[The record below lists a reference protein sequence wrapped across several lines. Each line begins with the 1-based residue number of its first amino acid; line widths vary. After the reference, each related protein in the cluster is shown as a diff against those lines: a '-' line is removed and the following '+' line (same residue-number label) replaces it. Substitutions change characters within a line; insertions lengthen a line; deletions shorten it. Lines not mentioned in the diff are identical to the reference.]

1 MSLARVFARV
11 SARLQVLGYRGAA
24 ALAAMTLLL
33 LFCLPLRPALA
44 FDPQAAPTVSA
55 AAYFNAP
62 QGGARDPLLE
72 NRLIALIDSV
82 PADASLRGAF
92 YTWSRQSVARAVVRA
107 YARGVDVRLVLA
119 DGNVTGSGSEYRAV
133 TRLRKGLGDRLHICT
148 RDDGRSCLGTGIQHN
163 KFLLASQLEDG
174 RRNVIWQ
181 SSANLTRPQLRAFN
195 DAVILNGDAAL
206 FEAVLQYWKA
216 LHEGRTAPHYRD
228 SATGDALTRVHFFPR
243 ARGDTVVE
251 ILDRVDCS
259 GGGQIHLAMARFTWP
274 RRAVARRLAALRAQ
288 GCEVAAVLRESHSG
302 QRLRAILEEG
312 DVTLWVFPRGA
323 EHAVHSKY
331 LLIDAPMADSPLGP
345 LPVRMVVTG
354 SHNYTGPALRDH
366 DEILFEI
373 SDSALHEAYL
383 ENWTMLRARVAARK
397 GLPLP
402 EP

>member
-1 MSLARVFARV
+1 MLSARIFASGSAGCPTAALRVVLTLVFA
-11 SARLQVLGYRGAA
+11 LC
-24 ALAAMTLLL
+24 LA
-33 LFCLPLRPALA
+33 LRPALA

-62 QGGARDPLLE
+62 QDGARDPLLE

-82 PADASLRGAF
+82 PAGASLRGAF

-107 YARGVDVRLVLA
+107 HARGVDVRLVLA
-119 DGNVTGSGSEYRAV
+119 DGNVTGSGREYRAV
-133 TRLRKGLGDRLHICT
+133 TRLRNGLGDRLHICT
-148 RDDGRSCLGTGIQHN
+148 RGDSRSCLGTGIQHN
-163 KFLLASQLEDG
+163 KFLLASELEDG
-174 RRNVIWQ
+174 RRHVIWQ

-195 DAVILNGDAAL
+195 DAVILDGDAAL
-206 FEAVLQYWKA
+206 FEALLHYWQA

-228 SATGDALTRVHFFPR
+228 SATGDALSRVHFFPR

-274 RRAVARRLAALRAQ
+274 RRAVARRLAGLRAE

-302 QRLRAILEEG
+302 QRLRGILEAG

-323 EHAVHSKY
+323 DHAVHSKY
-331 LLIDAPMADSPLGP
+331 LLIDAPISGSPLGP
-345 LPVRMVVTG
+345 LPVQMVVTG
-354 SHNYTGPALRDH
+354 SHNFTGPALRRH

-373 SDSALHEAYL
+373 PDAGLHAAYL
-383 ENWTMLRARVAARK
+383 ENWTMLRARVAGQK

-402 EP
+402 EL